1 MQWTKI
7 REARRQA
14 AMTQAQLAETS
25 GVSRATIARLEK
37 GAEGPFPGTIQKIA
51 SALEVRPLDILDQEP
66 PINMAT
72 VPTLS
77 DKERRHREEGY
88 RRGYRQGYGAAIDQ
102 LVTLMRE
109 ERLSLE
115 DAYDRCFAHR
125 FVGLLQWQHFI
136 HPDAEYFPPSVPRPE
151 RKRAGGRR

>member
-51 SALEVRPLDILDQEP
+51 SALEVRPLEVVSRQVCKSVWCGP
-66 PINMAT
+66 RRRRACGT
-72 VPTLS
+72 V
-77 DKERRHREEGY
+77 
-88 RRGYRQGYGAAIDQ
+88 
-102 LVTLMRE
+102 
-109 ERLSLE
+109 
-115 DAYDRCFAHR
+115 
-125 FVGLLQWQHFI
+125 
-136 HPDAEYFPPSVPRPE
+136 
-151 RKRAGGRR
+151 